1 FGLDDR
7 GATLRFGRLDGRRE
21 KLLLSADRFELREL
35 GLLLDHIL
43 GRGRLCERAGLVRLG
58 LRLCGD
64 LVRFCLRDL
73 PVALSLNDEP
83 FGGGPETLRLAG
95 DLEHRLSGDEDA
107 DALLRDRRVLV
118 READLDLSCRELEPA
133 NLVDE
138 RPGER
143 PGSDDNLHTLV
154 VDGDEIALF
163 VADFAS
169 PGTRNDQ
176 RLVRARD
183 PIALGREERE
193 KDEYGERRQNELRDG
208 ECHFKSLLSLRDRV
222 AVYGG
227 GRERTV
233 TAIPWTPRI

>member
-1 FGLDDR
+1 
-7 GATLRFGRLDGRRE
+7 
-21 KLLLSADRFELREL
+21 
-35 GLLLDHIL
+35 LLDH
-43 GRGRLCERAGLVRLG
+43 GLDLAVG
-58 LRLCGD
+58 L
-64 LVRFCLRDL
+64 
-73 PVALSLNDEP
+73 ADEP
-83 FGGGPETLRLAG
+83 FGGGPEALRLAG

-107 DALLRDRRVLV
+107 DSLLRDRRVLV
-118 READLDLSCRELEPA
+118 RQADLDLTRRELEPA

-138 RPGER
+138 RPGEG
-143 PGSDDNLHTLV
+143 PGSDDDLHTLV

-222 AVYGG
+222 PVYGG
-227 GRERTV
+227 GESERS
-233 TAIPWTPRI
+233 PPSRGRRGFPPRVRGPSAPARSLRVSAPHRRT